1 MYIDIFLENTKTVKN
16 EKIQKHDK
24 ILKSKNNIKSEK
36 EFVNIGKMIV
46 HRLDN
51 YSMLK
56 IWKDKMS

>member
-1 MYIDIFLENTKTVKN
+1 MYIVYFSENTKTVKN
-16 EKIQKHDK
+16 AKIQKHDK
-24 ILKSKNNIKSEK
+24 IEK
-36 EFVNIGKMIV
+36 ELVYIGKMIV